1 MLLVT
6 VSLLIDKSI
15 FMYLHFRSSRF
26 LLKLMR
32 VASDGLSMYMYWYWQ
47 LTDGPALLTCLA
59 LLLHSAGS
67 RCLSD
72 STCRGK
78 GGKGAQAS
86 LGSGNWPVK
95 YPSSRS
101 THFLAMYRK
110 SHIQVSP
117 HLVKGNF

>member
-6 VSLLIDKSI
+6 VSLLIDKPI

-32 VASDGLSMYMYWYWQ
+32 VASDGLSMYMYMYMYMYWYWQ
-47 LTDGPALLTCLA
+47 LTEGPALLTCLA

-67 RCLSD
+67 RCSSD

-86 LGSGNWPVK
+86 P
-95 YPSSRS
+95 
-101 THFLAMYRK
+101 
-110 SHIQVSP
+110 
-117 HLVKGNF
+117 